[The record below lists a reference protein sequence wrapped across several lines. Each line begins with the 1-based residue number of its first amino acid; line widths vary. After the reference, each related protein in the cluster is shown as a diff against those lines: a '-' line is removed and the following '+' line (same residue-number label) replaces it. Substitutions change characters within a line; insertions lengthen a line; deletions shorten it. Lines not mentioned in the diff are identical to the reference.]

1 MTRDDGGATKARMV
15 TGAANATHWRQ
26 AEPETPGLA
35 PMWRGGG
42 VGQGCETVPVSLALA
57 AIIIS
62 AVTLTWT
69 VGWSVYTHRRAT
81 KPSIVLGAA
90 WAYPVYDM
98 PGGGTHVGTRTID
111 ATATNTGQATVTL
124 ASCKVLI
131 RGKPK
136 TDSIAPMA
144 WVVQS
149 PGPLWQVRNPGV
161 EAYVIRAAE

>member
-1 MTRDDGGATKARMV
+1 
-15 TGAANATHWRQ
+15 
-26 AEPETPGLA
+26 
-35 PMWRGGG
+35 MWRGGG

-69 VGWSVYTHRRAT
+69 VGVVGLHAPSGHQAVHRSGRG
-81 KPSIVLGAA
+81 VG
-90 WAYPVYDM
+90 YPVYDM
-98 PGGGTHVGTRTID
+98 PGGGTHVGARTID

-144 WVVQS
+144 WVSRVLARS
-149 PGPLWQVRNPGV
+149 RSGSSL
-161 EAYVIRAAE
+161 AATGRG